1 MIAGLILAG
10 GRSSRMG
17 GRDKALAGLAG
28 RTLLAHAIDLLGP
41 QVAALA
47 VSANGDL
54 NGAAG
59 SLPVL
64 KDLVPG
70 FQGPLAGLHAGMAWA
85 STLAGVDRLATVSV
99 DAPFLPGDLVARLSI
114 RMDADGSPI
123 ALSASAGRSHPTCA
137 LWELS
142 LLPDLERFLREHE
155 SRRVMDFIGSVPHST
170 EAFAFD
176 GIDPFFNVNT
186 QDDLALAA
194 RRLEAAR

>member
-17 GRDKALAGLAG
+17 GRDKALAVLAG
-28 RTLLAHAIDLLGP
+28 RTLLAHAIDLLDP

-47 VSANGDL
+47 VSANGDIET
-54 NGAAG
+54 G

-99 DAPFLPGDLVARLSI
+99 DAPFLPSDLVARLSI